1 MQRQLGAV
9 QMRLETLEK
18 AERLS
23 TQVKARL
30 QGQESMLRRQTLA
43 GDCGGNLGGFHTIPS
58 VFSVKCEGNIRL
70 PCL

>member
-9 QMRLETLEK
+9 RMRLETLEK
-18 AERLS
+18 AGLS

-30 QGQESMLRRQTLA
+30 QGQESMLRRQALA

-70 PCL
+70 PGL